1 MTIQIFFIS
10 FQQLPANQKK
20 TNKQTIKKKRL
31 FTKGYH
37 ATSGTLVSLYR
48 AVLCNW
54 ESTETAIQSS
64 SSWRFSQ

>member
-1 MTIQIFFIS
+1 MAIQIFFIS

-20 TNKQTIKKKRL
+20 TNKQKKRL